1 MQSRN
6 AHGVGGAG
14 PLYQLLRCASGA
26 DFVRL
31 VEKLGFQ
38 PVLLPFS
45 QMAKPSISK
54 AFLIVLRRRRK
65 DGGFPQPYGEAGD
78 ANGGR
83 RSALVLCYRDEYKLA
98 LGEERGSLTS
108 YWRMNGWQAHLT
120 HSQCYS
126 QR

>member
-1 MQSRN
+1 MRAES

-14 PLYQLLRCASGA
+14 PLYQLLRCQVVA

-38 PVLLPFS
+38 PVLLHFH

-54 AFLIVLRRRRK
+54 AFLIVLRNGEK
-65 DGGFPQPYGEAGD
+65 DGGFPQPYGEAGY
-78 ANGGR
+78 ANGGVDP
-83 RSALVLCYRDEYKLA
+83 ALVLCYRDEYKLA
-98 LGEERGSLTS
+98 LGENVARLTS
-108 YWRMNGWQAHLT
+108 YWRMNGWQAHL
-120 HSQCYS
+120 SPASGYS